1 MADRVVLH
9 VGLLK
14 TGTSYLQKRLMAER
28 KALAKQHGVLFP
40 RWRDQ
45 VDAVIDVLDI
55 PRRPRPDAC
64 VGAWQQMVGRMRD
77 WAGTALMSM
86 EFLGPASAQDIRSVV
101 RSFGDVPVEV
111 VITARDLNR
120 TLMAMWQ
127 ESAKNSGTVTWPCYL
142 KAVEEGTGEG
152 KRFWRQ
158 QRLATAVERWAAA
171 VGISN
176 LTVVTVPPP
185 GATREL
191 LWSRFCEAVG
201 MDPTWCPPV
210 EPANE
215 SLGGGAAEVLRRVNE
230 DLARWEVPWPG
241 YAKVVKARFA
251 QGVLGNLRG
260 EDLALGM
267 PVPDWMHRR
276 AASMRANVEA
286 TGVRVIGSLDELAPV
301 AVEGVTP
308 EEVTLEDQLHIA
320 TRALAHLL
328 RLELER
334 QGDAAIAPRAT

>member
-1 MADRVVLH
+1 MGGR
-9 VGLLK
+9 K
-14 TGTSYLQKRLMAER
+14 T
-28 KALAKQHGVLFP
+28 LAKHDVLFP

-64 VGAWQQMVGRMRD
+64 NDAWPRMVDQIRD
-77 WAGTALMSM
+77 WPGTALMSM
-86 EFLGPASAQDIRSVV
+86 EFLGPASAKDVQSVV
-101 RSFGDVPVEV
+101 RSFEGVPVEV

-120 TLMAMWQ
+120 ALMAMWQ
-127 ESAKNSGTVTWPCYL
+127 ESAKNSGTETWPWYL

-158 QRLATAVERWAAA
+158 QRLAVIVGRWAAA
-171 VGISN
+171 VDISN
-176 LTVVTVPPP
+176 VTVVTVPPP
-185 GATREL
+185 GAPREI

-201 MDPTWCPPV
+201 TDPTWCPPV

-215 SLGGGAAEVLRRVNE
+215 SLGAAAAEVLRRVNA
-230 DLARWEVPWPG
+230 DLADWDIPWPS
-241 YAKVVKARFA
+241 YAKVVKSRFA
-251 QGVLGNLRG
+251 KDVLGSLRG

-267 PVPDWMHRR
+267 PVPEWIHHR
-276 AASMRANVEA
+276 AVSMRANVEA

-301 AVEGVTP
+301 TVAGVTP
-308 EEVTLEDQLHIA
+308 DEVPIEDQLHIA
-320 TRALAHLL
+320 TRALGHLL

-334 QGDAAIAPRAT
+334 HADAAIVRREN